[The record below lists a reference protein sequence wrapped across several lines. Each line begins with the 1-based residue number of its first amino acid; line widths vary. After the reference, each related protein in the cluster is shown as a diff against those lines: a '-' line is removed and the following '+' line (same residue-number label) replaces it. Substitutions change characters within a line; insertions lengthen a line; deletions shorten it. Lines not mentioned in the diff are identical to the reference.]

1 MARLV
6 RSQIEAKVAEEIGDK
21 TTAKVAVATVV
32 DSIQRALVNG
42 DDVQIRD
49 FGTLVPEVVPS
60 RMVRNP
66 ATGKKVRA
74 KKKGRVKF
82 RPAENLKELVVG
94 RKRLPKQRKKTT

>member
-1 MARLV
+1 MSRLV

-21 TTAKVAVATVV
+21 TTAKAAVETVV
-32 DSIQRALVNG
+32 ESIQRALVDG
-42 DDVQIRD
+42 TEVQIRGL
-49 FGTLVPEVVPS
+49 GTLVPEVVPS

-82 RPAENLKELVVG
+82 RPAEGLKELVVG
-94 RKRLPKQRKKTT
+94 RKKMPKKRKAS